1 MYNGLIIEQLLDARK
16 IQKKVILDYLGI
28 PREGGGTALKQIMT
42 GNPTVKRLE
51 PVADFFQVSMDV
63 FFNRNV
69 PFSPLA
75 SHVVGNGNAVGTGNS
90 IITPQDNESQLK
102 IEALERLLEEKDKRI
117 KVLEMLV
124 AALQSN
130 K

>member
-1 MYNGLIIEQLLDARK
+1 MYNGLIIEQLLEARK

-69 PFSPLA
+69 PFTPLA
-75 SHVVGNGNAVGTGNS
+75 GNIVGNGNAVGTGNS
-90 IITPQDNESQLK
+90 VITTQEHESQLR
-102 IEALERLLEEKDKRI
+102 IEALERLIEEKDKRI
-117 KVLEMLV
+117 EVLEMLV
-124 AALQSN
+124 TALRSQ

>member
-1 MYNGLIIEQLLDARK
+1 MYNGLIIEQLLDDRK

-90 IITPQDNESQLK
+90 IITPQENESQLK

-124 AALQSN
+124 TALQSN

>member
-1 MYNGLIIEQLLDARK
+1 M
-16 IQKKVILDYLGI
+16 
-28 PREGGGTALKQIMT
+28 KQIMT

-75 SHVVGNGNAVGTGNS
+75 SNVVGNGNAVGTGNS
-90 IITPQDNESQLK
+90 IITPQENESQLR
-102 IEALERLLEEKDKRI
+102 IEALERLIEEKDKRI
-117 KVLEMLV
+117 EVLEMLV
-124 AALQSN
+124 AALKSN

>member
-1 MYNGLIIEQLLDARK
+1 MYNGLIIEQLLEARK

-90 IITPQDNESQLK
+90 VITPQENESQLK
-102 IEALERLLEEKDKRI
+102 IEALERLIEEKDKRI
-117 KVLEMLV
+117 EILEMLV
-124 AALQSN
+124 ATLKSN

>member
-124 AALQSN
+124 IALQSN

>member
-75 SHVVGNGNAVGTGNS
+75 SHVVGNRNAVGTCNS
-90 IITPQDNESQLK
+90 IITPQENESQLK

-117 KVLEMLV
+117 EVLEMLV
-124 AALQSN
+124 TALQSN

>member
-75 SHVVGNGNAVGTGNS
+75 SHIVGNGNAVGTGNS

-124 AALQSN
+124 TALQSN

>member
-1 MYNGLIIEQLLDARK
+1 MYNGLIIERLLEARK

-28 PREGGGTALKQIMT
+28 PREGGGTALNQIMT

-63 FFNRNV
+63 FFERNV
-69 PFSPLA
+69 PFTPLA
-75 SHVVGNGNAVGTGNS
+75 SHIVGNGNAVGTGNS
-90 IITPQDNESQLK
+90 IVTPQENESLLK
-102 IEALERLLEEKDKRI
+102 IEALERLIEEKDKRI
-117 KVLEMLV
+117 EVLEMLV
-124 AALQSN
+124 AALKSN

>member
-90 IITPQDNESQLK
+90 VITPQENESQLK
-102 IEALERLLEEKDKRI
+102 IEALERLIEEKDKRI
-117 KVLEMLV
+117 EVLEMLV
-124 AALQSN
+124 ATLKSN

>member
-124 AALQSN
+124 TALQSN

>member
-1 MYNGLIIEQLLDARK
+1 MYNGRIIKHLLEINK
-16 IQKKVILDYLGI
+16 IPNKDLLMYLGYN
-28 PREGGGTALKQIMT
+28 REGGNSSLTQIMD

-51 PVADFFQVSMDV
+51 PVADFFKVSMDV

-69 PFSPLA
+69 PFTPLS

-90 IITPQDNESQLK
+90 IITAKENESQLK
-102 IEALERLLEEKDKRI
+102 IEALERLIEEKDKRI
-117 KVLEMLV
+117 EVLEMLV
-124 AALQSN
+124 TALRSN

>member
-1 MYNGLIIEQLLDARK
+1 MYNGLIIEQLLEARK

-90 IITPQDNESQLK
+90 VITPQENESQLK
-102 IEALERLLEEKDKRI
+102 IEVLERLIEEKDKRI
-117 KVLEMLV
+117 EVLEMLV
-124 AALQSN
+124 ATLKSN

>member
-42 GNPTVKRLE
+42 GNPTVKSLE

-124 AALQSN
+124 TALQSN